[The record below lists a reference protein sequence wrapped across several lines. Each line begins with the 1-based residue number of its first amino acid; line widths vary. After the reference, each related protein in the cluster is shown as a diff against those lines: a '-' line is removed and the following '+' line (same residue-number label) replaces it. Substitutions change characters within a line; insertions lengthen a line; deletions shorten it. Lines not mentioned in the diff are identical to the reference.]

1 MFETGLVSVTFR
13 KLDPVEIIKLVKTAG
28 LSAIEWGSDVHVPQT
43 DLERA
48 TTIGGLTR
56 ESGIRVASYG
66 SYYRPGVQTPDEF
79 EPYLKAALALGAPV
93 IRVWAGN
100 KGSADASTADR
111 DAVISCTQAI
121 CDMAARHNVTICYEY
136 HNGTLTDQIDSAID
150 AITAINRPN
159 MKLYWQYNPSLSR
172 EENGNALRRVLPYL
186 QTVHTF
192 AMDASL
198 TRHPLATAIE
208 DWQAYKAI
216 LEESPADHPVLL
228 EFVEGDQPEAFLRD
242 AKTLTELFA

>member
-28 LSAIEWGSDVHVPQT
+28 LTAIEWGSDVHVPQ
-43 DLERA
+43 DDPERA
-48 TTIGGLTR
+48 AAIGTLTR
-56 ESGIRVASYG
+56 EAGIRVASYG
-66 SYYRPGVQTPDEF
+66 SYYRPGVHTPEEF

-100 KGSADASTADR
+100 KGSADASPADR
-111 DAVISCTQAI
+111 ESVISCTQAI
-121 CDMAARHNVTICYEY
+121 CDMAVAHNVTICYEY
-136 HNGTLTDQIDSAID
+136 HNGTLTDQIDSAMD
-150 AITAINRPN
+150 AIAAINRPN

-186 QTVHTF
+186 QTVHAF

-198 TRHPLATAIE
+198 TRHPLAEAAA
-208 DWQAYKAI
+208 DWQTYKAI
-216 LEESPADHPVLL
+216 LAESPADRPVLL
-228 EFVEGDQPEAFLRD
+228 EFVEGDDPEAFLRD
-242 AKTLTELFA
+242 AKTLAELFA